1 MTGGD
6 IGSLP
11 KLRWELVL
19 DNNCHCDWPRCGRR
33 LAMTAATGGKIM
45 DTDFYKGVV
54 LSLVR
59 FALSSVAGVLVTR
72 GVLTADQTEGL
83 ILAASGAVF
92 GLVTL
97 AWVWLKSKAQAE
109 MEKRQIQ
116 IALKADPATT
126 SVAGVKL
133 KAKTGGEF

>member
-1 MTGGD
+1 
-6 IGSLP
+6 
-11 KLRWELVL
+11 
-19 DNNCHCDWPRCGRR
+19 
-33 LAMTAATGGKIM
+33 M

-126 SVAGVKL
+126 SVASVKL

>member
-1 MTGGD
+1 
-6 IGSLP
+6 
-11 KLRWELVL
+11 
-19 DNNCHCDWPRCGRR
+19 
-33 LAMTAATGGKIM
+33 M

-133 KAKTGGEF
+133 KAKTGVNFEADSNFPDYRARSFAAHAVGLWQRQDRAKQTRHFHGAS

>member
-1 MTGGD
+1 
-6 IGSLP
+6 
-11 KLRWELVL
+11 
-19 DNNCHCDWPRCGRR
+19 
-33 LAMTAATGGKIM
+33 M

-54 LSLVR
+54 LSLIR
-59 FALSSVAGVLVTR
+59 FALGGLAAFLVNK

-92 GLVTL
+92 ALVTV
-97 AWVWLKSKAQAE
+97 AWIWLKSKTQVE
-109 MEKRQIQ
+109 LEKRQIQ

-126 SVAGVKL
+126 SVASVKL